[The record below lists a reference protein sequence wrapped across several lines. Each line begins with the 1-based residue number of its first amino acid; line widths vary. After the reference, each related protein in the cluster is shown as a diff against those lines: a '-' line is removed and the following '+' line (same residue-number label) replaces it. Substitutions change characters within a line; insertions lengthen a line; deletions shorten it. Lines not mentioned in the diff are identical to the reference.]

1 LALIHRA
8 WLLSNAMV
16 VLLLRVC
23 LLFQL
28 SWAKHAQIEQV
39 SIAAFRHGNEAEREA
54 QVASLR
60 RAFARQGMVTLVDT
74 GVPEGIVADAVAKSR
89 QFFSLPQETKA
100 HFAEPS
106 GYPPRSYGSVTTPRG
121 KYYKVQQEDGR
132 GGILNEWLFVRNTTV
147 VMDASD
153 PYYSSD
159 EGREFYST
167 ETKHPEQQL
176 WPKEVPGLQAA
187 TAAFYHEVEEL
198 SKTMYELFAVAL
210 GLAPDFFL
218 QRARR
223 APIWPVTIAHYP
235 PQETKPEADRARI
248 QPHWDRTLFSLIT
261 TSDVGDEESEGGL
274 QILVDSATGEGVDG
288 RAQVEG
294 RNVEWQQV
302 VRPKN
307 GFVVNVGEMMSRWS
321 NGRMKHVVHRVPN
334 PSPGRDRL
342 GRISLMAFVLPDYD
356 AVVECIHC
364 PKDGSQPLYEKT
376 WVGEM
381 MNWGS
386 KLPIYN
392 QTKMELMRKA
402 QGLYTNLGAQT
413 KLGDPTDVKAL
424 EASMA
429 REAHPEAKAIQ
440 IVDVALLVNGSAAE
454 QLQKAKELSA
464 AFESTGF
471 AVITGHGVPEEVVND
486 IRSSA
491 YKFFRQQVAEKRKYD
506 KGKGYGFGGYV
517 NQQEN
522 GAQLLGDFSRP
533 NDAVE
538 SLTAGLAGLAG
549 GVEALQMEKVR
560 KEDSEG
566 SRVCHVKDLSG
577 CEMEEGTPEVVS
589 RPATEFLRGCE
600 RVSRLVATALKLSL
614 GATEE
619 EVDMVMTPSGGGL
632 RLAYYPSVHPEAAAE
647 DLMGYGSH
655 IDSGGVTVIA
665 LDPANKRG
673 LQVDVSDRV
682 GSTGKEEDRHWVDV
696 PFVPNTFVL
705 NVGALLSRWTGGRW
719 KASVH
724 RVLANRNPHHERLSI
739 ITGALSPKIDAPP
752 FAGFAATKPTLPP
765 VPAREFLTTRVDL
778 HRPEYREERGLN
790 SPEALAAES
799 EKIRELQI

>member
-1 LALIHRA
+1 M
-8 WLLSNAMV
+8 LLPVLNA
-16 VLLLRVC
+16 C

-28 SWAKHAQIEQV
+28 SWAKHAEIEQV
-39 SIAAFRHGNEAEREA
+39 SITAFRRGNQAEREA
-54 QVASLR
+54 QVSALR
-60 RAFARQGMVTLVDT
+60 RAFAHHGMVALVET
-74 GVPEGIVADAVAKSR
+74 EVPEEVVARATAKSR
-89 QFFSLPQETKA
+89 EFFALPQETKA
-100 HFAEPS
+100 RFAKPA
-106 GYPPRSYGSVTTPRG
+106 GYPPRSYGVVTTPRG
-121 KYYKVQQEDGR
+121 KCYEVQQDDGR
-132 GGILNEWLFVRNTTV
+132 GNLLNEWLYVRNTTV
-147 VMDASD
+147 AMDVKDA
-153 PYYSSD
+153 YYSSD
-159 EGREFYST
+159 EGREFYNP
-167 ETKHPEQQL
+167 EAKHPEQQL
-176 WPKEVPGLQAA
+176 WPEEVPGLQEA

-198 SKTMYELFAVAL
+198 SKTMYELFARAL

-235 PQETKPEADRARI
+235 PQEKEPEGNRSRI

-261 TSDVGDEESEGGL
+261 TSDSGDEESEGGL
-274 QILVDSATGEGVDG
+274 QILVDSETGEGVDG

-294 RNVEWQQV
+294 RDVEWQQV

-334 PSPGRDRL
+334 PVPGREPH

-364 PKDGSQPLYEKT
+364 SKDGSEPLYEKT

-392 QTKMELMRKA
+392 QTKMEAMRRA

-413 KLGDPTDVKAL
+413 KLGEPTDVKAM
-424 EASMA
+424 EAMMA
-429 REAHPEAKAIQ
+429 KEVKLAEAKAIRV
-440 IVDVALLVNGSAAE
+440 VDVAPLVNGSFEE
-454 QLQKAKELSA
+454 QLRTAKELSA
-464 AFESTGF
+464 AFETTGF
-471 AVITGHGVPEEVVND
+471 AVITGHGVPKDVVDAVRTGGYN
-486 IRSSA
+486 
-491 YKFFRQQVAEKRKYD
+491 FFRQEVEEKKRFD

-517 NQQEN
+517 SMQEN

-549 GVEALQMEKVR
+549 GVEAVQMEKVR
-560 KEDSEG
+560 KEDSG
-566 SRVCHVKDLSG
+566 STGVCHAKDLSG
-577 CEMEEGTPEVVS
+577 CEMEEGTPEVVA
-589 RPATEFLRGCE
+589 RPATTFLRAVE
-600 RVSRLVATALKLSL
+600 KVARLAAKALQLSL
-614 GATEE
+614 GATDEE
-619 EVDMVMTPSGGGL
+619 LDLVMTPSAGGL
-632 RLAYYPSVHPEAAAE
+632 RLAYYPSVTEAATD

-682 GSTGKEEDRHWVDV
+682 GSTGREEDRHWVDV

-724 RVLANRNPHHERLSI
+724 RVLANRQSHERLSI

-752 FAGFAATKPTLPP
+752 FAGFAATNPSLPP

-799 EKIRELQI
+799 ARIRELQI

>member
-1 LALIHRA
+1 
-8 WLLSNAMV
+8 
-16 VLLLRVC
+16 
-23 LLFQL
+23 
-28 SWAKHAQIEQV
+28 
-39 SIAAFRHGNEAEREA
+39 
-54 QVASLR
+54 
-60 RAFARQGMVTLVDT
+60 
-74 GVPEGIVADAVAKSR
+74 
-89 QFFSLPQETKA
+89 
-100 HFAEPS
+100 
-106 GYPPRSYGSVTTPRG
+106 
-121 KYYKVQQEDGR
+121 
-132 GGILNEWLFVRNTTV
+132 
-147 VMDASD
+147 
-153 PYYSSD
+153 
-159 EGREFYST
+159 
-167 ETKHPEQQL
+167 
-176 WPKEVPGLQAA
+176 
-187 TAAFYHEVEEL
+187 
-198 SKTMYELFAVAL
+198 
-210 GLAPDFFL
+210 
-218 QRARR
+218 
-223 APIWPVTIAHYP
+223 
-235 PQETKPEADRARI
+235 
-248 QPHWDRTLFSLIT
+248 
-261 TSDVGDEESEGGL
+261 
-274 QILVDSATGEGVDG
+274 
-288 RAQVEG
+288 
-294 RNVEWQQV
+294 
-302 VRPKN
+302 
-307 GFVVNVGEMMSRWS
+307 MMSRWS

-491 YKFFRQQVAEKRKYD
+491 YKFFRQQD

-705 NVGALLSRWTGGRW
+705 NVGFGAQSPCKSKPASRAPLHHHGCFVTQDRRTTLRGLRRDEAHASARAGARVSDHQGGPSSAGVPRRARPEFTGGSGSGERENPR
-719 KASVH
+719 ASNLNGRPEPPLPWH
-724 RVLANRNPHHERLSI
+724 RQGHLVLSDFSCF
-739 ITGALSPKIDAPP
+739 GPP
-752 FAGFAATKPTLPP
+752 FKLLGHKPI
-765 VPAREFLTTRVDL
+765 D
-778 HRPEYREERGLN
+778 
-790 SPEALAAES
+790 S
-799 EKIRELQI
+799 